1 VLLTIPLFFPIV
13 FDLGFDPVWFGVLI
27 TMVVQIG
34 LVSPPVGMNL
44 FVIHGLLPE
53 VRLNTIYRGVW
64 VLVLAMVVALCIL
77 IAFPAI
83 SLALPTWLLR

>member
-1 VLLTIPLFFPIV
+1 
-13 FDLGFDPVWFGVLI
+13 LI

-44 FVIHGLLPE
+44 FVIHGLLPD
-53 VRLNTIYRGVW
+53 VGLTTIYRGVW